1 MQRHSTP
8 MWAPPPCFIFDFY
21 CVLCRNVPLEDIG
34 GWREGAVGGC
44 RGAAA
49 DTLLGL
55 NRRRSSL
62 PFYVYSWGWWQV
74 KTASV
79 QKQLLRR
86 NSGFFLLSCQTLCSF
101 ILFFFLQSNKF
112 LRFFTG
118 TTWFQLH
125 YFLPNIV
132 NRLRCVFTL
141 FSRHFPYGQMEK
153 GLWTSGSFCKDHL
166 LQFMSAC
173 IDILNNAVLL
183 ALWGRLWET
192 FYTP

>member
-21 CVLCRNVPLEDIG
+21 CVLCRNVPLENTG
-34 GWREGAVGGC
+34 GWREGTVEGC

-62 PFYVYSWGWWQV
+62 PFYVYSWRWWQV
-74 KTASV
+74 KICSETTSETKQWVFSV
-79 QKQLLRR
+79 VMPNTML
-86 NSGFFLLSCQTLCSF
+86 
-101 ILFFFLQSNKF
+101 LFFVFLQSNKF

-132 NRLRCVFTL
+132 NGLRCVFTL
-141 FSRHFPYGQMEK
+141 FSRHFPYGRGIWK
-153 GLWTSGSFCKDHL
+153 RVCGHRVASVRTICFNLCLH
-166 LQFMSAC
+166 
-173 IDILNNAVLL
+173 VLI
-183 ALWGRLWET
+183 
-192 FYTP
+192 F